1 VLTANPQKIADR
13 LSQKFGL
20 EIIAATDGMVIEI

>member
-1 VLTANPQKIADR
+1 MANPQEIADR

-20 EIIAATDGMVIEI
+20 EIIAATDNMVLEV